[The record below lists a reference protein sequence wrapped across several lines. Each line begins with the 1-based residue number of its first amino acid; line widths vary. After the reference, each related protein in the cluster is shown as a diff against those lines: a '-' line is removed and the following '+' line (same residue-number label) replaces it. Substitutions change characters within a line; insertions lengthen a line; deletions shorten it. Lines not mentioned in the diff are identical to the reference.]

1 MKKITATTKNT
12 KRKFFASL
20 LCAATIVSAGSISLA
35 VPETASVLSLTV
47 SATQDRSSSFNKNYK
62 LTRKPSFRSDYYTL
76 YVDGT
81 QKHVFIDDLNSAI
94 KEFEKWAH

>member
-1 MKKITATTKNT
+1 MEE
-12 KRKFFASL
+12 
-20 LCAATIVSAGSISLA
+20 TIKSAVNRHHQLI
-35 VPETASVLSLTV
+35 E
-47 SATQDRSSSFNKNYK
+47 